1 MEGSGGLSV
10 SELLEQH
17 SRTNIPRP
25 VPPTDGRRPE
35 STGRRAAPEAESTGR
50 RAMPEPEVTGRRAAA
65 APDLTGRRAV
75 PEPPQTGRRVAPEP
89 TGRRTLPD
97 DLAPAAPTRP
107 EDTGRRRRPTPEDA
121 PSHFGPESTGR
132 RARPDLA
139 AEHAAPRRAAEQ
151 APPRRPADPEPPRR
165 AAAPSLP
172 RDTAPGAPGLPRE
185 AAPNALGSPRE
196 AAPREPSL
204 PRDPGPR
211 DPGLP
216 RDPAAPR
223 VTRRDLAAT
232 PHDAS
237 QTPPRDPATGGPRD
251 RALRDPGRPAPRDL
265 PPNGRPA
272 PAGPGVA
279 PRDTAPAA
287 PRDAAP
293 RDLAGGGPRDTG
305 PRGLPGGPRET
316 GPHSLPGGSRETGAH
331 QIPGGPRE
339 TGAYDVPG
347 GGPREAARDLPGG
360 GRRDAAPAGPRD
372 LADGSG
378 PRRLAEPGPS
388 DTGRR
393 PDPRRAN
400 GADPRGYAG
409 RPGGPDGSGPRQ
421 FAPDGPGRPANGV
434 PGPDAGRRPADHD
447 TGPHGVDPRRLAGG
461 GPDTGR
467 RPAGAGPVPE
477 GGPNG
482 TGPRRMP
489 EGGPDGSGPRRMPE
503 GGPDGSGPRRLAEG
517 GPDAPRRLAEG
528 GPDGSGPRRLA
539 DGAPDAPR
547 RLAEGGPDGS
557 GPRRLAEG
565 GPDGSGP
572 RRLAE
577 GGPRR
582 LAGGGPDVA
591 AAEGG
596 DIAGRLGGAPAATP
610 PAPAAPTPRDQ
621 IDPLSLTTEM
631 EAISDDVKKR
641 REVDHTL
648 ARFSA
653 VHDELAEQERQ
664 KKERRQKLLPWKQD
678 HDEDA
683 TVFAEPLDDA
693 DDSDVPRRRRA
704 RTAKHSKIVRTV
716 KVLSLTGAV
725 LVFVATGLGWGA
737 MQYIDSKFTE
747 IDALNTN
754 SAAVHEAEKQLGDE
768 NFLIVGSDTRAGAKP
783 EDGVGDADKEPGARS
798 DVLMLAHIPADR
810 KRVVVVSVPRD
821 LEITRPECEK
831 WDWKTGEYTGEKL
844 PKAKGVKANTA
855 YADGGPRCV
864 STFMTELTGLTINHF
879 ISVDFN
885 GFKGMVDAVGKI
897 KVCVPK
903 VMEDEEL
910 GVIFDKPGQYEIDGE
925 KALDYVRA
933 RKVTNE
939 PLGDY
944 DRVKRQQKFLSSL
957 LRTALSS
964 EMLLNPGKLNNFLNA
979 FASST
984 VGQNIGVKDMLTLAQ
999 SLQGIEAGRVSFVTV
1014 PHRTD
1019 EGLTKSNHDNIE
1031 LLLEDETKALFQ
1043 AIIDGTPLPGET
1055 PDANPTTPTQ
1065 SAPTSNAPAQP
1076 KQGRVIDPKG
1086 LKIQVFNGE
1095 GGRDGAAKLAKD
1107 NLEELGFTVVN
1118 WGGGE
1123 ATPKTVIR
1131 YGIGGEDAAATLA
1144 AAVPGATPE
1153 FRPEMGGSVLLLL
1166 GPEWDRRVVAPQ
1178 PGGTAGQPGKT
1189 TPPPVEV
1196 VNAGVDPCA

>member
-1 MEGSGGLSV
+1 MPDEPRRGGPGPRGDQPVPDDQPTGRRRRSMEGSGGLSV

-35 STGRRAAPEAESTGR
+35 SAGRRAAPEAESTGR
-50 RAMPEPEVTGRRAAA
+50 RAMPEPEVTGRRAAVAPEVTGRRAVPEPEPTGRRAVPDPEA
-65 APDLTGRRAV
+65 ARRAVPEAGRRAV

-89 TGRRTLPD
+89 TGRRPLPD
-97 DLAPAAPTRP
+97 DLAPARP

-121 PSHFGPESTGR
+121 PPSHFGPESTGR
-132 RARPDLA
+132 RARPDLS

-165 AAAPSLP
+165 AAAPNLPRDTAPSAPSAPGAPGLP
-172 RDTAPGAPGLPRE
+172 RDTAPGAP
-185 AAPNALGSPRE
+185 GSPRE

-211 DPGLP
+211 DSGLP

-223 VTRRDLAAT
+223 VARRDLAAT

-237 QTPPRDPATGGPRD
+237 QTPPRDLATGGPRD
-251 RALRDPGRPAPRDL
+251 RALRDPGRPAPRDV

-279 PRDTAPAA
+279 PRDTAPAG
-287 PRDAAP
+287 PREAAP
-293 RDLAGGGPRDTG
+293 RDFVGGGPRDTG
-305 PRGLPGGPRET
+305 PRNTPGGPRET
-316 GPHSLPGGSRETGAH
+316 GSHSIPGGPRETGAHKIPGGPRETGAHKIPGGPRETGAH
-331 QIPGGPRE
+331 QVPGGPRE
-339 TGAYDVPG
+339 TGAYDIPG
-347 GGPREAARDLPGG
+347 RGPREAARDLAGG
-360 GRRDAAPAGPRD
+360 GRRDGAPAGPRD

-378 PRRLAEPGPS
+378 PRRLAEAGPS

-393 PDPRRAN
+393 PVDPRRAN
-400 GADPRGYAG
+400 GADPRGFAG
-409 RPGGPDGSGPRQ
+409 RPGGPDGSGPR
-421 FAPDGPGRPANGV
+421 
-434 PGPDAGRRPADHD
+434 
-447 TGPHGVDPRRLAGG
+447 RL
-461 GPDTGR
+461 T
-467 RPAGAGPVPE
+467 
-477 GGPNG
+477 
-482 TGPRRMP
+482 
-489 EGGPDGSGPRRMPE
+489 EGGPDGSG
-503 GGPDGSGPRRLAEG
+503 
-517 GPDAPRRLAEG
+517 
-528 GPDGSGPRRLA
+528 
-539 DGAPDAPR
+539 PR

-582 LAGGGPDVA
+582 LAGGGSDV

-596 DIAGRLGGAPAATP
+596 DIAGRLGGAPAPTP
-610 PAPAAPTPRDQ
+610 PAPPAPTPRDQ

-693 DDSDVPRRRRA
+693 DDADLPRRRRA

-725 LVFVATGLGWGA
+725 LVFVATGIGWGA

-831 WDWKTGEYTGEKL
+831 WDWKTGEYTGEVL
-844 PKAKGVKANTA
+844 PKAKGVKANEA

-910 GVIFDKPGQYEIDGE
+910 GVIFDKPGQYEINGE

-1019 EGLTKSNHDNIE
+1019 EGPTKSNHDNIE

-1055 PDANPTTPTQ
+1055 PDATPTTPAQ

-1076 KQGRVIDPKG
+1076 KQGQVIDPKG

-1107 NLEELGFTVVN
+1107 SLEELGFSVVN

-1166 GPEWDRRVVAPQ
+1166 GPEWDRKVVAPQ
-1178 PGGTAGQPGKT
+1178 PGGTAAQPGKT
-1189 TPPPVEV
+1189 ATPPVDV

>member
-50 RAMPEPEVTGRRAAA
+50 RARPNGFAPSAGDYAAPAEPTGRRA
-65 APDLTGRRAV
+65 
-75 PEPPQTGRRVAPEP
+75 APEP
-89 TGRRTLPD
+89 TGRRALPD
-97 DLAPAAPTRP
+97 DLAPADPTRHQ
-107 EDTGRRRRPTPEDA
+107 DTGRRRRPTPEDA
-121 PSHFGPESTGR
+121 PAPHFGPESTGR
-132 RARPDLA
+132 RARPDLSTDQPPA
-139 AEHAAPRRAAEQ
+139 RRAAT
-151 APPRRPADPEPPRR
+151 PEPPRR
-165 AAAPSLP
+165 QPPAAPPRDLGSPRDAATGAPRDLGLP
-172 RDTAPGAPGLPRE
+172 RDTAAGAPRGRDAAAGASRELGLPRDSAAGAPRDLSSPRDAAPGAPRD
-185 AAPNALGSPRE
+185 LGSPRD
-196 AAPREPSL
+196 AAAGTS
-204 PRDPGPR
+204 R

-216 RDPAAPR
+216 RDAAAGAPRDLAPGVGRDTAPRDGSPR
-223 VTRRDLAAT
+223 VTRRELAGS
-232 PHDAS
+232 PHDLG
-237 QTPPRDPATGGPRD
+237 QTPPRNGAPAPSRDLGADGPRD
-251 RALRDPGRPAPRDL
+251 PGHLTPRDL
-265 PPNGRPA
+265 PQNGR
-272 PAGPGVA
+272 
-279 PRDTAPAA
+279 RDTAPAGPRGA
-287 PRDAAP
+287 ALTGPHDTAPAGPRDAAP
-293 RDLAGGGPRDTG
+293 AGPRDATLNGPRDAALGGRRDVAPGGPRETAPGGALRETAPGGPRDGGISPRDTG
-305 PRGLPGGPRET
+305 PRDLAPGAPRDFGP
-316 GPHSLPGGSRETGAH
+316 AN
-331 QIPGGPRE
+331 
-339 TGAYDVPG
+339 
-347 GGPREAARDLPGG
+347 
-360 GRRDAAPAGPRD
+360 PRD

-378 PRRLAEPGPS
+378 PRRLAEGGPA

-393 PDPRRAN
+393 PVDPRRAN
-400 GADPRGYAG
+400 GTGPDPRGFAAPG
-409 RPGGPDGSGPRQ
+409 RPGGPDGSG
-421 FAPDGPGRPANGV
+421 
-434 PGPDAGRRPADHD
+434 
-447 TGPHGVDPRRLAGG
+447 
-461 GPDTGR
+461 
-467 RPAGAGPVPE
+467 
-477 GGPNG
+477 
-482 TGPRRMP
+482 
-489 EGGPDGSGPRRMPE
+489 
-503 GGPDGSGPRRLAEG
+503 
-517 GPDAPRRLAEG
+517 
-528 GPDGSGPRRLA
+528 
-539 DGAPDAPR
+539 PR

-577 GGPRR
+577 GGPDGSGPRR
-582 LAGGGPDVA
+582 LAEGGPDGSGPRRLAEGPGAGRRVA
-591 AAEGG
+591 PGGPDGSGPRRLAEGG
-596 DIAGRLGGAPAATP
+596 PDGSGPRRLADGAPRSGVDGDLARGGAAAVAGAVAGAGVEGADIAGRLGGAPAP
-610 PAPAAPTPRDQ
+610 SPRDQ

-631 EAISDDVKKR
+631 EAISDEVKKR

-683 TVFAEPLDDA
+683 TVFAEPLDDP
-693 DDSDVPRRRRA
+693 DDPDTPRRRKA
-704 RTAKHSKIVRTV
+704 RTAKHSKIVRIV

-754 SAAVHEAEKQLGDE
+754 SAAVHQAEKQLGDE

-783 EDGVGDADKEPGARS
+783 EDGVGDADAEPGARS

-821 LEITRPECEK
+821 LQITRPECEK
-831 WDWKTGEYTGEKL
+831 WNWETGEYTGEML
-844 PKAKGVKANTA
+844 PKAKGVKANQA

-910 GVIFDKPGQYEIDGE
+910 GMIFDKPGQYEIDGA

-979 FASST
+979 FAAST

-999 SLQGIEAGRVSFVTV
+999 SLQGIEAGRVSFITV

-1019 EGLTKSNHDNIE
+1019 EGPTKSNHDNIE

-1055 PDANPTTPTQ
+1055 PDATPTTSTQ
-1065 SAPTSNAPAQP
+1065 PAAPTSNAPAQP
-1076 KQGRVIDPKG
+1076 KQGSVIDPKG

-1107 NLEELGFTVVN
+1107 SLEELGFSVVN

-1166 GPEWDRRVVAPQ
+1166 GPEWDRKVVAPQ
-1178 PGGTAGQPGKT
+1178 PGGTQGQPGKA